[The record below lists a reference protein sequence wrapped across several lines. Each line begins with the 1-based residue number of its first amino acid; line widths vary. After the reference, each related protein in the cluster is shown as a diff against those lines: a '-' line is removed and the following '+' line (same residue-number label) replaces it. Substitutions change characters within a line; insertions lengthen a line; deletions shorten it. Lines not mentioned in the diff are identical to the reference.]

1 MLRPGFG
8 LAGVSSFSETHTT
21 NMTIPYKKRRL
32 AQALA
37 HQDAKTDAPPI
48 IEITDGPAVPRA
60 DDPGLYSAWKFVMV
74 AAPCLLLFLLI
85 YDYPARW
92 LLSEFPEIWGQWEW
106 FQKRATEEN
115 RFRQF
120 FFFMPDGLLVTFKI
134 TCYSIMVAIPLGI
147 VVGLCRVSKIR
158 FFNFT
163 ASVYVEV
170 VRGIPLFVQLYYIYY
185 ALGSF
190 IRVPPM
196 VTAVA
201 AISFC
206 YGAYMGEVVR
216 SGIAAIDRGQRE
228 AAMSLGF
235 TPFQTMIH
243 VILPQALRTV
253 LPPIGN
259 ECIALL
265 KDSSLVSVVA
275 VPDIMRRGRELAS
288 TTFASFE
295 IYTTVALI
303 YLFITLLLSKMVSKL
318 ETHMGR
324 YERR

>member
-1 MLRPGFG
+1 
-8 LAGVSSFSETHTT
+8 
-21 NMTIPYKKRRL
+21 MTIPYKKRRL
-32 AQALA
+32 DRALA
-37 HQDAKTDAPPI
+37 RQEAKSENTVT
-48 IEITDGPAVPRA
+48 IEIADGPAIPRN
-60 DDPGLYSAWKFVMV
+60 DDPGLYSAWKLVMIT
-74 AAPCLLLFLLI
+74 APCLLFFLAV

-92 LLSEFPEIWGQWEW
+92 FLATFPDSLGHWDWLVRKAEQP
-106 FQKRATEEN
+106 N

-120 FFFMPDGLLVTFKI
+120 LLFMPDGLWVTFKI
-134 TCYSIMVAIPLGI
+134 TCYSILAAIPIGI
-147 VVGLCRVSKIR
+147 ITGLCRISKIR
-158 FFNFT
+158 PINLC
-163 ASVYVEV
+163 SSIYVEV

-190 IRVPPM
+190 IKIPPM
-196 VTAVA
+196 VTAIT
-201 AISFC
+201 AIAFC

-216 SGIAAIDRGQRE
+216 SGIEAIDRGQRE

-235 TPFQTMIH
+235 TPFQTMVY
-243 VILPQALRTV
+243 VILPQALRTI

-265 KDSSLVSVVA
+265 KDTSLVSVVA

-288 TTFASFE
+288 STFASFE
-295 IYTTVALI
+295 IYTTVALV
-303 YLFITLLLSKMVSKL
+303 YLFITLMLSKLVSKM